1 MKQNKTTK
9 KNDENSIIEKE
20 EKEILIKNKNEGI
33 I

>member
-9 KNDENSIIEKE
+9 KNDENNIIEKE